1 MSAFDYLGA
10 TLIVI
15 NAALLLAW
23 CSPVCQCAV
32 KRGVGIAPS
41 LIYLLTTA
49 ATVVWIWRAL
59 QWQV

>member
-1 MSAFDYLGA
+1 MSGFEWIGV
-10 TLIVI
+10 TLIAI
-15 NAALLLAW
+15 NSALFCVVFASLPIAI
-23 CSPVCQCAV
+23 
-32 KRGVGIAPS
+32 KRRVGTAPS

>member
-1 MSAFDYLGA
+1 MTAFNYVGV

-15 NAALLLAW
+15 NTALFLVVFASLPL
-23 CSPVCQCAV
+23 SV
-32 KRGVGIAPS
+32 KRGIGVIPS

-49 ATVVWIWRAL
+49 ASIVWIWRAL

>member
-1 MSAFDYLGA
+1 MSAFNYLGV

-15 NAALLLAW
+15 NAALFCVVFASLPIA
-23 CSPVCQCAV
+23 A
-32 KRGVGIAPS
+32 KRGQGVAAS
-41 LIYLLTTA
+41 MIYLLTTA

>member
-1 MSAFDYLGA
+1 MSAFDYLGV

-15 NAALLLAW
+15 NSALFLVVFASLPM
-23 CSPVCQCAV
+23 SV

-59 QWQV
+59 QWQA